1 MTFKRT
7 AIAVLAATMLS
18 AAGVAVAQPEGRMG
32 GHGHG
37 FEFMEIMHQLNLT
50 DAQKQQAHAIMESSW
65 ASSKPVMEQLHSIH
79 EQLATQFLTPGTTA
93 AQLQPLVRQEEQ
105 LRDQLDSKRLNVGL
119 QMRAL
124 LTPDQ
129 LAQAAT
135 LHSKLSALHE
145 QEHEVIEG
153 SHDGGNLFR

>member
-7 AIAVLAATMLS
+7 AIAVLAASMLS
-18 AAGVAVAQPEGRMG
+18 AAGVAAAQADERMG

-50 DAQKQQAHAIMESSW
+50 DAQKQQAHAIMESAW
-65 ASSKPVMEQLHSIH
+65 ASSKPIMDQMRSIH
-79 EQLATQFLTPGTTA
+79 EQLTAQFLTAGTTA
-93 AQLQPLVRQEEQ
+93 AQLAPLVRQEEQ
-105 LRDQLDSKRLNVGL
+105 LRTQLDSKRLSVGL
-119 QMRAL
+119 QVRNL

-145 QEHEVIEG
+145 QEHEIMEG
-153 SHDGGNLFR
+153 SHEGGN